1 MKKRI
6 YIISLISVFMI
17 CFVVMAMRVKYV
29 ADKYDSEKNNKETTN
44 TEETTTEYVNIMDI
58 VDELPEY
65 DSGSIKDLMKK
76 FEWSKLPEVEDYDI
90 DNKVAKNGCYGRTTH
105 EGNHRGLVYKEVYF
119 YDKEHELLT
128 ELQGK
133 GKYNNEIVYSEGE
146 TFELKSECLN
156 GEIKNIQLHK
166 DINGYNQEYFFDINL
181 VNEAIN
187 NNKVFITADIELR
200 STSNWVTESDIVPSL
215 IYLSDEGEYLKVIE
229 DEKKEEAKQ
238 EISEKVRPVY
248 YDLGFYDLNTEEN
261 CFLYPMRRGES
272 VNFKV
277 GYLVDEDKIDNA
289 YLHYDIYDISNI
301 ENSYNYIYEVL
312 VKLKG

>member
-1 MKKRI
+1 MKKRL
-6 YIISLISVFMI
+6 YIISLISVFMV
-17 CFVVMAMRVKYV
+17 CFVVMAMRVKYI
-29 ADKYDSEKNNKETTN
+29 ADNYDSKKNNKETTN
-44 TEETTTEYVNIMDI
+44 TEETTTEYVNIIDVLGEI
-58 VDELPEY
+58 PEY
-65 DSGSIKDLMKK
+65 DPGSIKDLKMK
-76 FEWSKLPEVEDYDI
+76 FEWSKFPEVEDYDI
-90 DNKVAKNGCYGRTTH
+90 DNKVAKNGCYGRTTA

-119 YDKEHELLT
+119 YDKEHELST

-133 GKYNNEIVYSEGE
+133 GIYNKENIYSEGE

-156 GEIKNIQLHK
+156 GEIKNIQLQK

-229 DEKKEEAKQ
+229 NEKKEEVEQ

-261 CFLYPMRRGES
+261 CFLYPMRKGES

-277 GYLVDEDKIDNA
+277 GYLVDVDKLDNA
-289 YLHYDIYDISNI
+289 YLHYDIYDTGNI
-301 ENSYNYIYEVL
+301 NNSYNYIYEVL